1 MSDFDVAL
9 LGKCVLPCGGVFL
22 KDLAVRVPCSSS
34 GPPYCVQVAMP
45 IVRPSCPHC
54 SRPMSLGAEAGEF
67 ACQCG
72 ATMGEGVLTLRWTV
86 GKKHLASKK
95 TRLILKTR
103 EPDLLFTLAPD
114 VAASNLEGRCAAS
127 LGSNPKALVSVRC
140 ISMAHEGL
148 HLASAS
154 LGDGESEEIHHSF
167 D

>member
-1 MSDFDVAL
+1 
-9 LGKCVLPCGGVFL
+9 
-22 KDLAVRVPCSSS
+22 
-34 GPPYCVQVAMP
+34 MP

-103 EPDLLFTLAPD
+103 QPDLLFTLAPD
-114 VAASNLEGRCAAS
+114 VAASNLEGRCAAL
-127 LGSNPKALVSVRC
+127 LGSNPKALASVRC
-140 ISMAHEGL
+140 ISMAHGGL

-167 D
+167 DSNPHCVVPLSVDLRAARERDADELQLTFVICWALCL